1 MITFVISNIF
11 GGIYLMYVGFY
22 FAETASVAYEQE
34 DSKDMDA
41 KAYRREMQK
50 MIACKIYHK
59 I

>member
-1 MITFVISNIF
+1 
-11 GGIYLMYVGFY
+11 MYVGFY
-22 FAETASVAYEQE
+22 FAETVSAAYEQE